1 MLIEKHPYVSILVI
15 LLIALFQI
23 ILFTKA
29 LKFDN
34 ASQIFIF
41 SNYISQCIQE
51 GIFPYWNPYIHLG
64 SPLYGDLVSRYHY
77 PPIWLFSYTTGYS
90 FFSLHIEFFL
100 VYLGTSIGAYKF
112 FSLFH
117 KDVFLNITFSIV
129 LGLSG
134 FMLGHAQHLWI
145 ITSFCFFI
153 WNLKSLEKL

>member
-90 FFSLHIEFFL
+90 FFLRITRQLIMFCLDRLHIL
-100 VYLGTSIGAYKF
+100 PHLPLGATLLPAGIS
-112 FSLFH
+112 
-117 KDVFLNITFSIV
+117 
-129 LGLSG
+129 
-134 FMLGHAQHLWI
+134 Q
-145 ITSFCFFI
+145 
-153 WNLKSLEKL
+153 